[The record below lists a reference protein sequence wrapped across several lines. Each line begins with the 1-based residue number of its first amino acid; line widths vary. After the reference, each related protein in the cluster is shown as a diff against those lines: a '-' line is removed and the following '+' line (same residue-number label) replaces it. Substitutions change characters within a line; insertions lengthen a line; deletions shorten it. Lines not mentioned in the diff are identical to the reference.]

1 MICVSKSFA
10 KKPIVKSNTD
20 LSRSFVKLVENST
33 TLTFIV
39 LQVISSLWHHS
50 ALYKVSKVSVILFQ
64 EI

>member
-39 LQVISSLWHHS
+39 LQVISSL
-50 ALYKVSKVSVILFQ
+50 
-64 EI
+64 